1 MNRSY
6 SKIRHIQESN
16 LKLENRLITE
26 DKDDL
31 FLKRRYSTIEDLIEK
46 YVNEVE
52 EEETLF
58 SDEFE
63 FADNIISWVVQDL
76 TTSNYS
82 DHNYDELTDLIK
94 DNFGEYILSQ
104 YTEVEDEFGLPSD
117 DYKDRSMYNPYYGD
131 DDELEPADD
140 NEYLENLQDIF
151 QMYAK
156 NYSKNSE
163 DFDNMVDTFYKGY
176 EDVINNMTDGDKDK
190 FERFMEVVYSELPT
204 HEKNNSMNT
213 QHEFGDEDDY

>member
-131 DDELEPADD
+131 DDD
-140 NEYLENLQDIF
+140 
-151 QMYAK
+151 
-156 NYSKNSE
+156 S
-163 DFDNMVDTFYKGY
+163 
-176 EDVINNMTDGDKDK
+176 
-190 FERFMEVVYSELPT
+190 
-204 HEKNNSMNT
+204 
-213 QHEFGDEDDY
+213 

>member
-1 MNRSY
+1 MARI
-6 SKIRHIQESN
+6 IRLTES
-16 LKLENRLITE
+16 
-26 DKDDL
+26 
-31 FLKRRYSTIEDLIEK
+31 
-46 YVNEVE
+46 
-52 EEETLF
+52 
-58 SDEFE
+58 
-63 FADNIISWVVQDL
+63 DL
-76 TTSNYS
+76 TRIVRRV
-82 DHNYDELTDLIK
+82 IK
-94 DNFGEYILSQ
+94 EN
-104 YTEVEDEFGLPSD
+104 D
-117 DYKDRSMYNPYYGD
+117 DYNDRSMYNPYYGD

-190 FERFMEVVYSELPT
+190 FERFMEVVYSELLT

-213 QHEFGDEDDY
+213 QHEFGNEDDY